1 MLFLNIIVFYLS
13 FFVLLVSLDS
23 LMCFVDMLCILNI
36 ITISF
41 LVLNKLNYKDN
52 NRPTITDTNGSQ
64 Q

>member
-23 LMCFVDMLCILNI
+23 LMCFVDVLCILNI